1 MTNEAHGAA
10 TAVLRKEHDAILQM
24 LDATEILAQRLSAG
38 MAVEPERLT
47 EMLEFFQIFAD
58 RCHHGKEEDLLFPL
72 LERKGLLRAGGP
84 VGVMLDEHEQ
94 GRALIRSMNESAR
107 GYREREANAGR
118 RYADA
123 SRRYAAL
130 LRQHIEKENN
140 ILFMLADRL
149 LSPAEQEELAQAFE
163 RAEVEKIGAGTH
175 ERLHALMQKFTASL
189 LPCG

>member
-1 MTNEAHGAA
+1 METYGAA
-10 TAVLRKEHDAILQM
+10 TAILRKEHDAILQM
-24 LDATEILAQRLSAG
+24 LDVSETLAQRLSAG

-94 GRALIRSMNESAR
+94 GRALVRSMNESAR
-107 GYREREANAGR
+107 GFREREATAGR

-130 LRQHIEKENN
+130 LRQHIDKENQ
-140 ILFMLADRL
+140 ILFLLADRL
-149 LSPAEQEELAQAFE
+149 LSAAEQDELVEAFE
-163 RAEVEKIGAGTH
+163 RVEAEKIGAGTH
-175 ERLHALMQKFTASL
+175 ERLHALMQKLSASL

>member
-1 MTNEAHGAA
+1 MTELYGAA
-10 TAVLRKEHDAILQM
+10 TSILRKEHDAILQM
-24 LDATEILAQRLSAG
+24 LEVSDALAQRLSNGA
-38 MAVEPERLT
+38 AVEPERLT

-58 RCHHGKEEDLLFPL
+58 HCHHGKEEDLLFPL

-94 GRALIRSMNESAR
+94 GRALIRCMTDAAQA
-107 GYREREANAGR
+107 YKERDALAGR

-130 LRQHIEKENN
+130 LRQHIDKENQ

-149 LSPAEQEELAQAFE
+149 LSPDEQEELVQGFE
-163 RAEVEKIGAGTH
+163 RIETEKIGAGTH
-175 ERLHALMQKFTASL
+175 ERLHALMKQLSSVL

>member
-1 MTNEAHGAA
+1 MTELYGAA
-10 TAVLRKEHDAILQM
+10 TAILRKEHDAILQM
-24 LDATEILAQRLSAG
+24 LEVSDALAQRLTNGSL
-38 MAVEPERLT
+38 VEPERLT
-47 EMLEFFQIFAD
+47 EMLEFFQTFAD

-94 GRALIRSMNESAR
+94 GRALVRRMTEAAKA
-107 GYREREANAGR
+107 YKERDALAGR
-118 RYADA
+118 HYADA

-130 LRQHIEKENN
+130 LRQHIDKENQ

-149 LSPAEQEELAQAFE
+149 LSPDEQDELVEGFE
-163 RAEVEKIGAGTH
+163 RIETEKIGAGTH
-175 ERLHALMQKFTASL
+175 ERLHALIHRLSASL